1 MRKIT
6 LSQLERH
13 LFAAADILR
22 GKMDASEYKEYIFGM
37 LFLKRCSDVFE
48 EQYEQIMATNI
59 LKGRTEAEAKQRA
72 ESSAYYD
79 KTFFVPE
86 RARWNY
92 IEKELHGDVG
102 NGLNKALGALENE
115 NPILEGVV
123 SHIDFNKTVG
133 KTRVP
138 DQKLRDLI
146 RHFSKYRLRSEDF
159 EFPDLLGA
167 AYEYLIKHFADSAGK
182 KGGEFYTPR
191 DVARLMVRLLKPQQ
205 GMRIYDPCVGSGGM
219 LILSKEY
226 VEEHQGNAKN
236 LSLYGQE
243 ANGGVWAICK
253 MNMILHGIVTDEK
266 AIQNDDT
273 IANPLHIEGGELMR
287 FDRVISNPPFS
298 QNYSRKGLKFDW
310 RFRYGFCPENGKKAD
325 LMFVQHMVAVLRSTG
340 MMATVMP
347 HGVLFRGGVEKEIR
361 QKFIEDDLLEAVIG
375 LPPNL
380 FYGTGIPACI
390 LVMRGSKAAKPQER
404 QGKVLFINADAEFQA
419 GRAQNF
425 LKPEHIEKIVSTF
438 EAFVDVPGYAAV
450 VTKQLLAENDY
461 NCNIRRYADNAPP
474 TEPHDVKAH
483 LLGGVPKAEVEAKQ
497 EPFIAHGFEP
507 SAFFVE
513 RSQDYFDFLPT
524 LTERSQIK
532 DFVESYPGIAQQE
545 KSLKDAFLNWWE
557 NHENQLLQ
565 LPETKDLMK
574 VRADFLTSFTEAMR
588 PIKILEPYQVA
599 GTMSQ
604 WLENNENTLT
614 SVANQSFKG
623 FVENEIE
630 AKAESFRKQAIQEQ
644 MLLFL
649 DEFQVNGVIASWWNE
664 IQYDLKTVAAQNFD
678 GLIEG
683 WVETIRADL
692 DSDNKN
698 GNGSDPLSHKL
709 VVRLLPD
716 YLQQLA
722 DYEAKKA
729 DLESQL
735 AATKKSDEESEEGE
749 LEDEEQLSEADIKKI
764 KQELSQV
771 KKILTKLKEDLVKQL
786 DNARKQLIM
795 EQCQR
800 LVLDIAKD
808 DLENQLNRYVNAHR
822 QQVISSLENWWDKYR
837 VTLRDIEA
845 KRDDAAKRLDGFLRG
860 LGYE

>member
-6 LSQLERH
+6 LRQLERH

-48 EQYEQIMATNI
+48 EQYEQIIEANKA
-59 LKGRTEAEAKQRA
+59 KGRTEAEAKQRA
-72 ESSAYYD
+72 ESPIYYNE
-79 KTFFVPE
+79 TFFVPE

-92 IEKELHGDVG
+92 LKDELHSDVG

-146 RHFSKYRLRSEDF
+146 RHFGKYRLRNEDF

-205 GMRIYDPCVGSGGM
+205 GMRIYDPCLGSGGM

-298 QNYSRKGLKFDW
+298 QNYSINGLKFNE
-310 RFRYGFCPENGKKAD
+310 RFRFGFCPENGKKAD
-325 LMFVQHMVAVLRSTG
+325 LMFVQHMISVLRPQG

-347 HGVLFRGGVEKEIR
+347 HGVLFRGGIEKQIR
-361 QKFIEDDLLEAVIG
+361 QGFIEDDLLEAVIG

-390 LVMRGSKAAKPQER
+390 LVMRGSKAAKPQKR
-404 QGKVLFINADAEFQA
+404 QGKVLFINADAEFEA

-450 VTKQLLAENDY
+450 VTKQQLAEHDY

-474 TEPHDVKAH
+474 PEPHDVRAH
-483 LLGGVPKAEVEAKQ
+483 LLGGIPKAEVEAK
-497 EPFIAHGFEP
+497 EETFIAHGFKP
-507 SAFFVE
+507 SDFFVA
-513 RSQDYFDFLPT
+513 RVQDYFDFLPT

-532 DFVESYPGIAQQE
+532 DFVESYPGIAKQE
-545 KSLKDAFLNWWE
+545 KQLKDAFLNWWE
-557 NHENQLLQ
+557 IHENQLLQ

-574 VRADFLTSFTEAMR
+574 IRADFLTSFTQALR
-588 PIKILEPYQVA
+588 PIKILEPYQIA
-599 GTMSQ
+599 GTMSE
-604 WLENNENTLT
+604 WLENNQNTLAT
-614 SVANQSFKG
+614 AANQNLKG
-623 FVENEIE
+623 LVDNRIE
-630 AKAESFRKQAIQEQ
+630 AKAEILRKQAIQEQ

-664 IQYDLKTVAAQNFD
+664 IQYDLKTLAAQNFD
-678 GLIEG
+678 GLIGG

-692 DSDNKN
+692 VGAYCNT
-698 GNGSDPLSHKL
+698 PLQHKL

-722 DYEAKKA
+722 DYEAKKT

-735 AATKKSDEESEEGE
+735 AVTKKSADESEEGE
-749 LEDEEQLSEADIKKI
+749 LEDEEKLSEAEIKKL
-764 KQELSQV
+764 KQELLQV
-771 KKILTKLKEDLVKQL
+771 KKILTKLKEDLIKQL
-786 DNARKQLIM
+786 DNARKQLMM

-822 QQVISSLENWWDKYR
+822 QLVISSLENWWDKYR

-860 LGYE
+860 LGYAD

>member
-1 MRKIT
+1 M
-6 LSQLERH
+6 
-13 LFAAADILR
+13 
-22 GKMDASEYKEYIFGM
+22 
-37 LFLKRCSDVFE
+37 
-48 EQYEQIMATNI
+48 
-59 LKGRTEAEAKQRA
+59 
-72 ESSAYYD
+72 
-79 KTFFVPE
+79 
-86 RARWNY
+86 
-92 IEKELHGDVG
+92 
-102 NGLNKALGALENE
+102 ENE
-115 NPILEGVV
+115 NAILESVV
-123 SHIDFNKTVG
+123 NHIDFNKTVG
-133 KTRVP
+133 KNKIS

-146 RHFSKYRLRSEDF
+146 RHFSKYRLRNEDF

-205 GMRIYDPCVGSGGM
+205 GMRIYDPCSGSGGM

-226 VEEHQGNAKN
+226 VEEHEGNAKN
-236 LSLYGQE
+236 LNLYGQE
-243 ANGGVWAICK
+243 ANGGVWVICK

-298 QNYSRKGLKFDW
+298 QNYSINGLKFNE
-310 RFRYGFCPENGKKAD
+310 RFRFGFCPENGKKAD
-325 LMFVQHMVAVLRSTG
+325 LMFVQHMISVLRPQG

-347 HGVLFRGGVEKEIR
+347 HGVLFRGGIEKQIR
-361 QKFIEDDLLEAVIG
+361 QGFIEDDLLEAVIG

-390 LVMRGSKAAKPQER
+390 LVMRGSKAAKPQKR
-404 QGKVLFINADAEFQA
+404 QGKVLFINADAEFEA

-450 VTKQLLAENDY
+450 VTKQQLAEHDY

-474 TEPHDVKAH
+474 PEPHDVRAH
-483 LLGGVPKAEVEAKQ
+483 LLGGIPKAEVEAK
-497 EPFIAHGFEP
+497 EETFIAHGFKP
-507 SAFFVE
+507 SDFFVA
-513 RSQDYFDFLPT
+513 RVQDYFDFLPT

-532 DFVESYPGIAQQE
+532 DFVESYPGIAKQE
-545 KSLKDAFLNWWE
+545 KQLKDAFLNWWE
-557 NHENQLLQ
+557 IHENQLLQ

-574 VRADFLTSFTEAMR
+574 IRADFLTSFTQALR
-588 PIKILEPYQVA
+588 PIKILEPYQIA
-599 GTMSQ
+599 GTMSE
-604 WLENNENTLT
+604 WLENNQNTLAT
-614 SVANQSFKG
+614 AANQNLKG
-623 FVENEIE
+623 LVDNRIE
-630 AKAESFRKQAIQEQ
+630 AKAEILRKQAIQEQ
-644 MLLFL
+644 KLLFL

-664 IQYDLKTVAAQNFD
+664 IQYDLKTLAAQNFD
-678 GLIEG
+678 GLIGG

-698 GNGSDPLSHKL
+698 VGAYCNTPLQHKL

-722 DYEAKKA
+722 DYEAKKT

-735 AATKKSDEESEEGE
+735 AVTKKSADESEEGE
-749 LEDEEQLSEADIKKI
+749 LEDEEKLSEAEIKKL
-764 KQELSQV
+764 KQELLQV
-771 KKILTKLKEDLVKQL
+771 KKILTKLKEDLIKQL
-786 DNARKQLIM
+786 DNARKQLMM

-822 QQVISSLENWWDKYR
+822 QLVISSLENWWDKYR

-860 LGYE
+860 LGYVI

>member
-6 LSQLERH
+6 LPQLERH

-22 GKMDASEYKEYIFGM
+22 GKMDASDYKEYIFGM
-37 LFLKRCSDVFE
+37 LFLKRCSDVFDE
-48 EQYEQIMATNI
+48 RYEQIFKENKA
-59 LKGRTEAEAKQRA
+59 KGRTDAEAKQRA
-72 ESSAYYD
+72 ESPAYYAD
-79 KTFFVPE
+79 TFFVPD
-86 RARWNY
+86 RARWSY
-92 IEKELHGDVG
+92 IEKELHSDVG
-102 NGLNKALGALENE
+102 NGLNKALGALEIE
-115 NPILEGVV
+115 NTILEGVV

-146 RHFSKYRLRSEDF
+146 RHFSKYRLRNEDF

-167 AYEYLIKHFADSAGK
+167 AYEYLIRHFADSAGK

-191 DVARLMVRLLKPQQ
+191 DVARLMVRLLKPET

-226 VEEHQGNAKN
+226 VEERRGNAKN
-236 LSLYGQE
+236 LRLYGQE

-253 MNMILHGIVTDEK
+253 MNMILHGIADADIE
-266 AIQNDDT
+266 NDDT
-273 IANPLHIEGGELMR
+273 LANPLHIDGGELMR

-298 QNYSRKGLKFDW
+298 QNYSRKGLNFDW
-310 RFRYGFCPENGKKAD
+310 RFRYGFCPESGKKGD
-325 LMFVQHMVAVLRSTG
+325 LMFVQHMLAVLRPQG

-361 QKFIEDDLLEAVIG
+361 QGFIKDDLLEAVIG

-390 LVMRGSKAAKPQER
+390 LVMRGSKDAKPESR
-404 QGKVLFINADAEFQA
+404 RGKVLFINADAEYQA

-438 EAFVDVPGYAAV
+438 NAFVDVPGYAAV
-450 VTKQLLAENDY
+450 VTQEQLAANDY
-461 NCNIRRYADNAPP
+461 NCNIRRYADNSLPP
-474 TEPHDVKAH
+474 EPHDVRAH
-483 LLGGVPKAEVEAKQ
+483 LLGGIPKVEVEAKQ
-497 EPFIAHGFEP
+497 EPFIAHGFDTK
-507 SAFFVE
+507 AIFVE
-513 RSQDYFDFLPT
+513 RNQDYFDFLST
-524 LTERSQIK
+524 LSERNQIK
-532 DFVESYPGIAQQE
+532 KLVESHPGIVEQE
-545 KSLKDAFLNWWE
+545 KKLKAAFFDWWE
-557 NHENQLLQ
+557 AHETRLLK
-565 LPETKDLMK
+565 LPETKDVMEI
-574 VRADFLTSFTEAMR
+574 RNDFLTSFTEALR
-588 PIKILEPYQVA
+588 PIKILEPYQLA
-599 GTMSQ
+599 GAMAGLIDDKQKT
-604 WLENNENTLT
+604 LEAIAHQNY
-614 SVANQSFKG
+614 QG
-623 FVENEIE
+623 YVENQLE
-630 AKAESFRKQAIQEQ
+630 AKADTLRKEAIQEQ

-649 DEFQVNGVIASWWNE
+649 DEFQVNGVIASWWDE
-664 IQYDLKTVAAQNFD
+664 IQYDLKTIAAQDFH

-683 WVETIRADL
+683 WVATITTDL
-692 DSDNKN
+692 NSDDKN
-698 GNGSDPLSHKL
+698 GNISDPLSHKL

-716 YLQQLA
+716 YLQELA

-735 AATKKSDEESEEGE
+735 AATKKNDEESEDTE
-749 LEDEEQLSEADIKKI
+749 LEDEDKLSEAEIKKL
-764 KQELSQV
+764 KQELTQV
-771 KKILTKLKEDLVKQL
+771 KKILTRLKEDLVKRL
-786 DNARKQLIM
+786 ETARQQLIM

-822 QQVISSLENWWDKYR
+822 QQVIATLENWWDKYR

-845 KRDDAAKRLDGFLRG
+845 KRDEAARRLDGFLQG
-860 LGYE
+860 LGYM

>member
-1 MRKIT
+1 M
-6 LSQLERH
+6 
-13 LFAAADILR
+13 
-22 GKMDASEYKEYIFGM
+22 
-37 LFLKRCSDVFE
+37 
-48 EQYEQIMATNI
+48 
-59 LKGRTEAEAKQRA
+59 
-72 ESSAYYD
+72 
-79 KTFFVPE
+79 
-86 RARWNY
+86 
-92 IEKELHGDVG
+92 
-102 NGLNKALGALENE
+102 GALENE

-123 SHIDFNKTVG
+123 SHIDFNKTAG
-133 KTRVP
+133 KTRVS

-146 RHFSKYRLRSEDF
+146 RHFSNNRLRNEDF

-273 IANPLHIEGGELMR
+273 IANPLHLEGGELMR

-298 QNYSRKGLKFDW
+298 QNYSTDGLKFNE
-310 RFRYGFCPENGKKAD
+310 RFRFGFCPENGKKAD

-390 LVMRGSKAAKPQER
+390 LVMRGSTAAKPQKR
-404 QGKVLFINADAEFQA
+404 QGKVLFINADAEFQS
-419 GRAQNF
+419 GRAQN
-425 LKPEHIEKIVSTF
+425 
-438 EAFVDVPGYAAV
+438 
-450 VTKQLLAENDY
+450 
-461 NCNIRRYADNAPP
+461 
-474 TEPHDVKAH
+474 
-483 LLGGVPKAEVEAKQ
+483 
-497 EPFIAHGFEP
+497 
-507 SAFFVE
+507 
-513 RSQDYFDFLPT
+513 
-524 LTERSQIK
+524 
-532 DFVESYPGIAQQE
+532 
-545 KSLKDAFLNWWE
+545 
-557 NHENQLLQ
+557 
-565 LPETKDLMK
+565 
-574 VRADFLTSFTEAMR
+574 FLTSFTEAMR
-588 PIKILEPYQVA
+588 PIKILEHYQVA

-604 WLENNENTLT
+604 WLENNQNTLAST
-614 SVANQSFKG
+614 INQNFKEL
-623 FVENEIE
+623 VENKIE
-630 AKAESFRKQAIQEQ
+630 AKAESLRKQAIQEQ

-698 GNGSDPLSHKL
+698 GNGSDPLGHKL
-709 VVRLLPD
+709 VVRLLPK

-735 AATKKSDEESEEGE
+735 AATKKSDEEGEEGE
-749 LEDEEQLSEADIKKI
+749 LEDEEQLSEADIKKL
-764 KQELSQV
+764 KQDLSQV
-771 KKILTKLKEDLVKQL
+771 KKILTKFKEDLIKQL
-786 DNARKQLIM
+786 DNARKQLMM

-800 LVLDIAKD
+800 LVLDIAKE

-845 KRDDAAKRLDGFLRG
+845 KRDDAAKRLDSFLRG
-860 LGYE
+860 LGYVI